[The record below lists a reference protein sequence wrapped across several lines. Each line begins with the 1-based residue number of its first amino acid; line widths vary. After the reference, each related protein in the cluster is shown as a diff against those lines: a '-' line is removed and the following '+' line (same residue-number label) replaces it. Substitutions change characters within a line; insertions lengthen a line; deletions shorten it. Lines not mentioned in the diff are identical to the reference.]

1 MGTCCGKIKHKS
13 KQYSYPSHQH
23 LETRPTHIPTIQE
36 DSSNEHHPSPSPHK
50 LYVIS
55 SNYRIRQEFTYHN
68 RLSVFSIII
77 QLRYYYPFF
86 EDKELIL
93 YHNQLPITDQHI
105 AFPEVGIEPGSE
117 LYLEIRNKPKKVEKC
132 NIPLELQEIIGSSL
146 LRDQESNHEI
156 NYTYNLKEC
165 MMELKHSHRKE
176 VLREALMKTIYE
188 FQKNLDEKGYRARLY
203 LEFTGSTQTND
214 VVDSLIDN
222 MHIILYNLAYDIH
235 TKGYQ
240 HCSETQDSDL
250 NSFLYTEGF
259 TLSLQLTPWLDRA
272 WRLMISYTNIYYNFC
287 KSLVGR
293 PINRLSSSA
302 RIYNLVHVKKIW
314 PRYNL
319 LLCHIEDDYTVWV
332 SPAKYLKLLRYL
344 RQIMF
349 KRSKFYLSY
358 TKISLEA
365 IMILL
370 RKMRRIC
377 DKRENKLKTK
387 ISNNFNNSPSNEEPK
402 GKNVR
407 DRINQLICKEDLVKS
422 IQRNLI
428 YDEDI
433 AKEYVEEYIN
443 YLTLLSFSDLVMIPS
458 DQIEQVF
465 KIHQNFSENY
475 RVVTREVYKEFRYYN
490 PINPVQEIGVTMYE
504 QYNRTKQLYPLI
516 LNRKATHRFWPSSK
530 CRFSYKYLN
539 GRWVSLIRLLGSF
552 ITQSKLRQIDSETSL
567 VDMQEALRIP
577 YMKWP
582 NEDESDLEILNSS
595 KSGDLMVL
603 YNNIQESYIPSD
615 DLDEI

>member
-13 KQYSYPSHQH
+13 KQYLYPSHPH

-36 DSSNEHHPSPSPHK
+36 DSSNEHHLSSSLHK

-55 SNYRIRQEFTYHN
+55 TEYRIRQEFTYHN

-77 QLRYYYPFF
+77 QLRYYYPFL

-105 AFPEVGIEPGSE
+105 SFPEVGIGPGSE
-117 LYLEIRNKPKKVEKC
+117 LYLEVRNKPKKVEDC
-132 NIPLELQEIIGSSL
+132 NIPQDLQEIIGSSL
-146 LRDQESNHEI
+146 LRTQESNHEI

-188 FQKNLDEKGYRARLY
+188 FQENLDEKGYRTRLY
-203 LEFTGSTQTND
+203 LEFTGSIEAND
-214 VVDSLIDN
+214 VVDSLIDH
-222 MHIILYNLAYDIH
+222 MHIIFYNLAYDIH

-250 NSFLYTEGF
+250 NSLLDTEGF
-259 TLSLQLTPWLDRA
+259 TVSLQLTPWLDRA

-293 PINRLSSSA
+293 PIDRVSSSA
-302 RIYNLVHVKKIW
+302 RIYNLVYVKKIW

-319 LLCHIEDDYTVWV
+319 LLGQIEDDYTVWI
-332 SPAKYLKLLRYL
+332 SPAKYLKLLQYL
-344 RQIMF
+344 RHIVF
-349 KRSKFYLSY
+349 KRSKIYLSY
-358 TKISLEA
+358 TKISLEG

-377 DKRENKLKTK
+377 SKRENKFKTK
-387 ISNNFNNSPSNEEPK
+387 ISNNTNNSPSNEEPK
-402 GKNVR
+402 GKDAR
-407 DRINQLICKEDLVKS
+407 DRINTLICKEDLVSS
-422 IQRNLI
+422 IKRELI
-428 YDEDI
+428 EDQNI

-465 KIHQNFSENY
+465 KIHQDFSENY
-475 RVVTREVYKEFRYYN
+475 RSVAREVYKEFRYYH
-490 PINPVQEIGVTMYE
+490 PINPVQEISVTMYE

-516 LNRKATHRFWPSSK
+516 LNRKTTHRFWPSSK
-530 CRFSYKYLN
+530 WRFSYKYLN
-539 GRWVSLIRLLGSF
+539 GRWVSLIRLLGCF

-567 VDMQEALRIP
+567 IEMQEALRIP
-577 YMKWP
+577 YMNWP
-582 NEDESDLEILNSS
+582 NEDESNLEILNSS
-595 KSGDLMVL
+595 ISRDLMVL
-603 YNNIQESYIPSD
+603 YHNIQESYIPSD
-615 DLDEI
+615 DLDQI